1 MAVGVSLAFL
11 NVNIAVTAA
20 AIGLTTLV
28 AVTAGV
34 MLGRVL
40 GAVAGRRAEV
50 VGGLLLIGIGSFI
63 LFEHLSGRV

>member
-28 AVTAGV
+28 AVTAG
-34 MLGRVL
+34 GPRSS
-40 GAVAGRRAEV
+40 AVCY
-50 VGGLLLIGIGSFI
+50 
-63 LFEHLSGRV
+63 